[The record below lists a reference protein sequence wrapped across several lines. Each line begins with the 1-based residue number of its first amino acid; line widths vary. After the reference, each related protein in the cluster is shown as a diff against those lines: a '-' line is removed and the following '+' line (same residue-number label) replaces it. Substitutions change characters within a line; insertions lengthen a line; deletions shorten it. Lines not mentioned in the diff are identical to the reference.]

1 MKRKQN
7 IIKLLSMGLITL
19 FSINGF
25 AQCNASNLSQN
36 IGNYVVGHVRVGQTF
51 TSPCTGFI
59 DKVKIDFNIIPIT
72 TGDRI
77 LRIKD
82 GNTPSSPVIHTQTI
96 PFNSIVIGTNT
107 IVLTTPIPI
116 NIGEINGFEIT
127 EVVPNA
133 NSASGVAH
141 NSPGNYLNGDAWFS
155 GVNTLSGYDLTFQV
169 EISNCGT
176 LSPTGVATQTFCN
189 SATIND
195 LSATG
200 SSIQWYATATGGS
213 PLPGGTALTN
223 GTTYYASQT
232 VAGCES
238 VNRLAV
244 NAVIN
249 STNTPTGTS
258 TQTFCNSAT
267 INDLSATGSSIQWYA
282 TAIGGSP
289 LPGGTSLTNGT
300 TYYASQTVS
309 GCESANRFAVNVVIN
324 STATPTGTSTQ
335 TFCNSAQISDLSA
348 TGTAIQWYTAA
359 NGGSPLAGTTSL
371 INGSTYYASQ
381 TVAGCESA
389 NRFAVNVVINST
401 ATPTGTATQSFCNSP
416 QISDLTATGTA
427 IQWYTAA
434 SGGSPLT
441 GTTSIV
447 NGLTYYASQTV
458 AGCESVN
465 RLAVN
470 VVINSTATPTGT
482 ATQTFCNSA
491 QISDLSATG
500 TAIQWYAAP
509 SGGSPLAGT
518 TSLVNGSTYYASQTV
533 AGCESANRFAVN
545 VVVNSTATPTG
556 AATQSFCN
564 SAQISDLTATG
575 TAIQWYAA
583 ASGGSPLAGTTSLVN
598 GLTYYASQTVSGC
611 ESANRFAVNA
621 VISTVSDITT
631 SVSGISI
638 TANNTNA
645 SYIWLDCNNNFS
657 IIPGATAQTFTAT
670 TNGSYAVQ
678 LTENG
683 CVDTSSCATI
693 TTVGLESIQ
702 DNFVLSIFPNP
713 TDGVFSLNLGRTEN
727 EIITMISDVHSRII
741 SYNLF
746 NNKEVLTLDIEGPS
760 GFYFVTVIAG
770 NKQHVIKL
778 IKN

>member
-189 SATIND
+189 SATVDD

-267 INDLSATGSSIQWYA
+267 INDLSATGSS
-282 TAIGGSP
+282 
-289 LPGGTSLTNGT
+289 
-300 TYYASQTVS
+300 
-309 GCESANRFAVNVVIN
+309 
-324 STATPTGTSTQ
+324 
-335 TFCNSAQISDLSA
+335 
-348 TGTAIQWYTAA
+348 IQWYTAA